1 MVVRPGLRRSAA
13 KHAALTHPHSS
24 PKNNAM
30 PNMGNSGRARWP
42 GMYAISFLLLTV
54 QLMSVGHQLLVSHVT
69 CPEHGD
75 IIHVGQSHE
84 ASHGQRVAGEDAL
97 GHPSQLSIVGTAPW
111 SDSDHDHCLIC
122 TITHDR
128 FALFPPIS
136 QPLASIEVAVSLPP
150 SLFAGPFSPVDL
162 IVLSPKNSPPAV

>member
-1 MVVRPGLRRSAA
+1 
-13 KHAALTHPHSS
+13 
-24 PKNNAM
+24 
-30 PNMGNSGRARWP
+30 MGNSGRARWP

-54 QLMSVGHQLLVSHVT
+54 QLMSVGHQLLVSHIT

-84 ASHGQRVAGEDAL
+84 ASHGQRVAGKEAL
-97 GHPSQLSIVGTAPW
+97 DHPSQLSIVGTAPR

-128 FALFPPIS
+128 FALFPPVS
-136 QPLASIEVAVSLPP
+136 QRLASIEVVASISPYAN
-150 SLFAGPFSPVDL
+150 AGPFAPVDL
-162 IVLSPKNSPPAV
+162 IALSPKNSPPAV